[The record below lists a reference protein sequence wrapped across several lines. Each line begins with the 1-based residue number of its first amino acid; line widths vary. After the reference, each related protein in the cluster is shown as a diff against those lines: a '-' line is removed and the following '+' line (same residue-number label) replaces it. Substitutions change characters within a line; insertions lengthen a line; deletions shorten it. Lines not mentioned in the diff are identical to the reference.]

1 MCTAPKVGQPRPE
14 KPRHVEADISN
25 VGTLAKTG
33 AACSCWCHSAAPGQD
48 SQTDNP
54 TSDLSHPSHCLHH
67 YQHQRRW
74 KCGQPEIRPLYQVSR
89 CCDASDPKNPPH
101 TPDLQLHTQKVLS
114 DTLSNYPNSLIKKT
128 SPMMVLDHVSVQK
141 GSVGAAYGNRIER
154 FKSSEAFVMCGL
166 AATNCSASC
175 CVRPVFQITVPL

>member
-1 MCTAPKVGQPRPE
+1 M
-14 KPRHVEADISN
+14 
-25 VGTLAKTG
+25 
-33 AACSCWCHSAAPGQD
+33 
-48 SQTDNP
+48 
-54 TSDLSHPSHCLHH
+54 
-67 YQHQRRW
+67 
-74 KCGQPEIRPLYQVSR
+74 RPLYQVSR

-166 AATNCSASC
+166 AATNCSAGC
-175 CVRPVFQITVPL
+175 CVRPVFQITVPLLQILNRLNRVICGPVLALTGPWCRGTHQIFTKNIDCSATTRQL